1 MNKQKFLSE
10 LRSMLSFMTARDR
23 DAAVAEYEAMLD
35 AAEDEQALLRSLG
48 TPLRVA
54 VQLSRGYE
62 RPEGEEMWEE
72 QELVSLDV
80 PGTPPQPVH
89 LTAERSTGHKNRR
102 KKQTKPPKPADPDA
116 GKVFRLRP
124 AALTVYLLGCVVIG
138 LPVAVVQAAVFLT
151 VAGCGAGVIAAGV
164 VALKVSMWGLAVIA
178 DLMLLWGSAL
188 LLFAVGL
195 LLLWLGIWLLAGGLG
210 GYIRWIV
217 RTGRRFCR
225 REIVPMVVEEVM
237 EYE

>member
-10 LRSMLSFMTARDR
+10 LRSMLTFMTERDR

-35 AAEDEQALLRSLG
+35 AAEDEQALLKSLG

-80 PGTPPQPVH
+80 PGTPQRPVH
-89 LTAERSTGHKNRR
+89 LTAERAAGHRVRR
-102 KKQTKPPKPADPDA
+102 KRPVKPPKPADPDA
-116 GKVFRLRP
+116 GKQFRLRP
-124 AALTVYLLGCVVIG
+124 AALIVYLLGCLVIG
-138 LPVAVVQAAVFLT
+138 LPVAVLLAVVFLA

-164 VALKVSMWGLAVIA
+164 VVLKVSLWGLAVIA

-195 LLLWLGIWLLAGGLG
+195 LLLWLGIWLLAEALG
-210 GYIRWIV
+210 GYIRWVV

-225 REIVPMVVEEVM
+225 KEVVPVVQEVA